1 MSQGRME
8 RLGGARGSEGE
19 QGQHAMGDTRCGALG
34 GAWLQEGEAF
44 DGAVRSAGNVDV
56 RCIYEI
62 AEAVMQATGANIFHE
77 TMLKLQAE
85 RELQRKR
92 EELEA
97 EAKAFEL
104 QKKAEMYGWNL
115 ARAADEEDCNCGWN
129 WADDCYPC
137 EPIHNLAELL
147 RAKKSAESKASEG
160 SVDEWVYGNAK
171 LEDREDGLDCE
182 DGWSL
187 ARAAAE
193 EGRNWVE
200 IWSEDTGDS
209 THRLAEVQESK
220 APPPQ
225 ATGVVAKSELRLA
238 STGQVRVFRPVGCHL
253 AEKISASS
261 SAAEMEVDALR
272 SAAREVV
279 GVHRVQK
286 ERTRS
291 QRFVVAKARSRRA
304 QQKGARAQGGAAWA
318 VLRMARVAK
327 RVGEEGSLYNRWR
340 GGGAARRP
348 RKPGGWKQPLRL
360 IN

>member
-1 MSQGRME
+1 
-8 RLGGARGSEGE
+8 
-19 QGQHAMGDTRCGALG
+19 MGDTRWGTLG
-34 GAWLQEGEAF
+34 GAWLQEGEAL

-56 RCIYEI
+56 QGIYET
-62 AEAVMQATGANIFHE
+62 AEAVMQATGANIFHD
-77 TMLKLQAE
+77 TMLKMQAE
-85 RELQRKR
+85 RELQKKR
-92 EELEA
+92 DELEA

-115 ARAADEEDCNCGWN
+115 ARAADEEDCNCGCN
-129 WADDCYPC
+129 WADDWCYPC

-147 RAKKSAESKASEG
+147 RAKKSAELKASKG
-160 SVDEWVYGNAK
+160 SVDKPVHGDAK
-171 LEDREDGLDCE
+171 LEDREDGLDCW
-182 DGWSL
+182 DGWNL

-193 EGRNWVE
+193 EGRNRAEV
-200 IWSEDTGDS
+200 WSGDTGDS
-209 THRLAEVQESK
+209 THSLAEVQDSK

-225 ATGVVAKSELRLA
+225 ATGVGAKSELRWA
-238 STGQVRVFRPVGCHL
+238 SIGQVRVVRSVGCHL
-253 AEKISASS
+253 AGKISASG
-261 SAAEMEVDALR
+261 SAAEMEVDAL
-272 SAAREVV
+272 SSVAREV
-279 GVHRVQK
+279 GSVHRVQK

-318 VLRMARVAK
+318 VLRMAHVAK